1 MWSLRSLPRR
11 AAALLIASTPVNYV
25 VRGAARLRGRALIL
39 IYHRVG
45 PPLPAGCEI
54 VPTVAIDTFRHH
66 LHTLRELVDFVPLER
81 IISAD
86 AGALPLGSGAR
97 PPVAVTFDDD
107 LPSHVQHALP
117 ILRELGIPAT
127 FFLSGRAL
135 HGLGPYWFQWL
146 ETLLVNRGPRQ
157 TAALLKV
164 SDAAPHSL
172 LLAAAANAELR
183 RRVCE
188 VAAAL
193 PIPELLDREG
203 IAALASAAMTVGF
216 HTVDHDMLP
225 GLDEAGL
232 HDAVSRGR
240 RDLAALTG
248 QPVQFFAYPFGRSDH
263 RCAAAVRQAGFLAA
277 FTGRPAP
284 WQRAVHRYDVGRWE
298 PGAIRV
304 EDLVAKLAVRLH
316 RASPVKRALRP

>member
-11 AAALLIASTPVNYV
+11 AATLLMASTPVNYV
-25 VRGAARLRGRALIL
+25 VRGAARLRGRALVL
-39 IYHRVG
+39 IYHRIG

-54 VPTVAIDTFRHH
+54 VPTVAIDTFRSH
-66 LHTLRELVDFVPLER
+66 LHALRELVEFVPLER
-81 IISAD
+81 LVSAD
-86 AGALPLGSGAR
+86 AESLPFGFGSR

-107 LPSHVQHALP
+107 LPSHVEHALP

-127 FFLSGRAL
+127 FFLSGRSL

-146 ETLLVNRGPRQ
+146 EALLVKRGPRQ
-157 TAALLKV
+157 TAALLKM
-164 SDAAPHSL
+164 SDGTPDSL
-172 LLAAAANAELR
+172 LLAAAGSAELR

-188 VAAAL
+188 AAAAL
-193 PIPELLDREG
+193 PTPELLDRED

-225 GLDEAGL
+225 GLDDDRL
-232 HDAVSRGR
+232 LDAVSRGR
-240 RDLAALTG
+240 GDLAAVTG
-248 QPVQFFAYPFGRSDH
+248 QPVQFFAYPFGQSDH
-263 RCAAAVRQAGFLAA
+263 RCAAAVRRAGFLAA

-284 WQRAVHRYDVGRWE
+284 WQRAVHPYDVGRWE
-298 PGAIRV
+298 PGAICV

-316 RASPVKRALRP
+316 RASPVIGVSRP

>member
-11 AAALLIASTPVNYV
+11 GATLLMASTPVNYV
-25 VRGAARLRGRALIL
+25 VRAAARLRGRALVL

-54 VPTVAIDTFRHH
+54 VPSVAIDTFRSH
-66 LHTLRELVDFVPLER
+66 LHALRELVELVPLDR
-81 IISAD
+81 IVGAD
-86 AGALPLGSGAR
+86 TGASPLGSGAR
-97 PPVAVTFDDD
+97 PAVAVTFDDD

-117 ILRELGIPAT
+117 ILRELAIPAT
-127 FFLSGRAL
+127 FFLSGRSL

-157 TAALLKV
+157 TAALLKM
-164 SDAAPHSL
+164 SDADPHSL
-172 LLAAAANAELR
+172 LLAAAASAELR
-183 RRVCE
+183 HRVCE
-188 VAAAL
+188 AAAAL
-193 PIPELLDREG
+193 PTPELLDREG

-225 GLDEAGL
+225 ALDDAGL
-232 HDAVSRGR
+232 QDAVSRGR
-240 RDLAALTG
+240 GDLAAATR
-248 QPVQFFAYPFGRSDH
+248 QPVRFFAYPFGQSDH
-263 RCAAAVRQAGFLAA
+263 RCAGAVRQAGFLAA

-284 WQRAVHRYDVGRWE
+284 WQRAVHPYDVGRWE
-298 PGAIRV
+298 PGVIGV

-316 RASPVKRALRP
+316 RASPVTRALRP